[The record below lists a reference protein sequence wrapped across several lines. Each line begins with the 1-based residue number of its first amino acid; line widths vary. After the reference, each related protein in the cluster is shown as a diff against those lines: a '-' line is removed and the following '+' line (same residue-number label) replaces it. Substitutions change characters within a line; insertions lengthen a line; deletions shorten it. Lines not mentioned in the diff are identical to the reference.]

1 MKVAVIG
8 LGMEGKNSVKALLD
22 YEYDV
27 YASDLDENIVI
38 PELANS
44 NLTLDLGQHDMIQI
58 NSADAV
64 VLSPSLCDKAIA
76 RKVIE
81 NHKLLSDILTNHKSV
96 LTIGITG
103 TNGKTTTCYMLRDIL
118 EESGMK
124 VLLGGNAGGGFEG
137 YTKLVLEASKT
148 IYDVIIVEI
157 CDMTL
162 DFASYVFDIDMVIVT
177 NIGYDHMDFH
187 GTLENYSRSVCKFLK
202 HKKIAILNEKDKL
215 LTRCAECADKTFV
228 FGNEHRKLKIYGAYN
243 QENASGAS
251 KAAEL
256 LDVPY
261 ETINNVLKNFSVIGG
276 RTSIINTN
284 GLMIVVGKT
293 DNPDAIAA
301 VLNEA
306 KMDVIIIGTPRK
318 NETWRYNILK
328 EVSNAKPSLVVLFP
342 GLDSTTDTA
351 AKHLRLVGYSGNIII
366 LENVSEVIELAVDC
380 TKKYHNIF
388 IGGNGQQKIML
399 IQDTLQ
405 KLLQFR

>member
-22 YEYDV
+22 YGYDV
-27 YASDLDENIVI
+27 YASDMDENILI
-38 PELANS
+38 PELAGS
-44 NLTLDLGQHDMIQI
+44 NLVLDLGHHDMTQI

-64 VLSPSLCDKAIA
+64 VLSPSLCGKSIA
-76 RKVIE
+76 QRIVE
-81 NHKLLSDILTNHKSV
+81 DHKLLSDVLTKHKSV

-118 EESGMK
+118 EGSGMK

-137 YTKLVLEASKT
+137 YTKLILEASQVV
-148 IYDVIIVEI
+148 YDVIIVEI

-162 DFASYVFDIDMVIVT
+162 DFASYVFDLDMVVVT
-177 NIGYDHMDFH
+177 NIGYDHMNFH
-187 GTLENYSRSVCKFLK
+187 GSLENYQRSVCKFLK
-202 HKKIAILNEKDKL
+202 HKKIAVLNEKDKL
-215 LTRCAECADKTFV
+215 LTGCADCADKTFLFGDEHKKLKV
-228 FGNEHRKLKIYGAYN
+228 FGDYN

-256 LDVPY
+256 LGVSADC
-261 ETINNVLKNFSVIGG
+261 IDNVLSNFTGVEG
-276 RTSIINTN
+276 RTSVINKN
-284 GLMIVVGKT
+284 GSMIVVGKT

-301 VLNEA
+301 VLSEA

-318 NETWRYNILK
+318 NEKWRYDILK

-351 AKHLRLVGYSGNIII
+351 AKHLRINGYCGDIII
-366 LENVSEVIELAVDC
+366 LKDVSEVIDLAVESI
-380 TKKYHNIF
+380 KKYHNIF
-388 IGGNGQQKIML
+388 IGGNGQQKLMV
-399 IQDTLQ
+399 IQDALK
-405 KLLQFR
+405 KL